1 MRNFLDISDLTS
13 NELRAIIE
21 EAKVRK
27 SNRKDLNK
35 SEIDSDQPF
44 KGKSMVMIFEKPS
57 TRTRISFDIA
67 VKQLGGSS
75 IILNPEGI
83 HYGKGNETL
92 KDTAKVLSEYA
103 DIIMLRTSSH
113 ENLKEFGKY
122 LSIPIING
130 LSNQS
135 HPCQIMSDIFTFEET
150 KGNIGGKSIAWL
162 GDGNNNMSNSLIEA
176 ASRFNFKLKIGCP
189 DKYKPNKKIMLW
201 AKKNNVDILVTK
213 NPSEAAKDV
222 DCVMTDKWISMND
235 KVNKKAK
242 KKSLKKY
249 QVNKKLMKLAK
260 SDAIFMHCLPV
271 GRGEEVTDE
280 VIDGKQSVVWRQ
292 ALNRVHAQ
300 KSIINWCLN

>member
-1 MRNFLDISDLTS
+1 MKNFLDISDLTS

-27 SNRKDLNK
+27 SNRKDLKK
-35 SEIDSDQPF
+35 SETDSDQPF
-44 KGKSMVMIFEKPS
+44 QGKSMVMIFEKPS

-135 HPCQIMSDIFTFEET
+135 HPCQIMSDIFTFEEL
-150 KGNIGGKSIAWL
+150 KGNIEGKSIAWL

-235 KVNKKAK
+235 KINKIIK
-242 KKSLKKY
+242 KKKFKPY
-249 QVNKKLMKLAK
+249 QVNKKLLSKAK
-260 SDAIFMHCLPV
+260 KESIFMHCLPAS
-271 GRGEEVTDE
+271 RGEEVTDE
-280 VIDGKQSVVWRQ
+280 VMDGKQSAVWLET
-292 ALNRVHAQ
+292 LNRIHVQ
-300 KSIINWCLN
+300 KSIIQWCLK

>member
-1 MRNFLDISDLTS
+1 MKNFLDISDLTS

-27 SNRKDLNK
+27 SNRKDLKK
-35 SEIDSDQPF
+35 SETDSDQPF
-44 KGKSMVMIFEKPS
+44 QGKSMVMIFEKPS

-135 HPCQIMSDIFTFEET
+135 HPCQIMSDIFTFEEV
-150 KGNIGGKSIAWL
+150 KGNIEGKSIAWL

-213 NPSEAAKDV
+213 NPSEAAKDA
-222 DCVMTDKWISMND
+222 DCIMTDKWISMND

-242 KKSLKKY
+242 KNSLKKY

-271 GRGEEVTDE
+271 GREEEVTDE